1 MVTLHRSIEQLH
13 RELVVICTMI
23 ESMLSDAV
31 RSLSESVSVLGDIQ
45 ELQPLVYQRAIRL
58 EHKCLE
64 LLTLQQPVASDL
76 RRIAAVLKVNQEL
89 SSISKLA
96 VEIAV
101 NASHFNS
108 SSYSLVTA
116 ELEQMAYQS
125 VNSVSESVEAY
136 IRADESRACNAF
148 EIRGHITKQYAA
160 VLDALK
166 QAVKQDAD
174 AVVEA
179 TYLLECARAIS
190 LLVDFSSNIAAHVY
204 YLKHGRILPRRQ
216 RVA

>member
-1 MVTLHRSIEQLH
+1 
-13 RELVVICTMI
+13 
-23 ESMLSDAV
+23 
-31 RSLSESVSVLGDIQ
+31 
-45 ELQPLVYQRAIRL
+45 
-58 EHKCLE
+58 
-64 LLTLQQPVASDL
+64 
-76 RRIAAVLKVNQEL
+76 
-89 SSISKLA
+89 
-96 VEIAV
+96 
-101 NASHFNS
+101 
-108 SSYSLVTA
+108 
-116 ELEQMAYQS
+116 MAYQS

-166 QAVKQDAD
+166 QTVKQDAD

-190 LLVDFSSNIAAHVY
+190 LLVDFSSNIDAHVY